1 MARHILIVE
10 DEPDMASMI
19 VRFLEK
25 AGYKVSH
32 IDDGL
37 AVLPFIK
44 SQRPDMVLLDLM
56 LPGKDG
62 ISICKA
68 LREFSDIPVIMV
80 TARTSEAERL
90 IGLDIGA
97 DDYICKPFSANEL
110 VMRVNVYFRR
120 VDGRM
125 GQKGL
130 QLNQDTLRIS
140 YEGNSLELTAIEFA
154 LLQFLQNKPG
164 TIYSRNFI
172 MDNIYK
178 DYRIVSD
185 RTVDSHIRNLRKK
198 LKQLAPDK
206 EFVHS
211 VYGAGY
217 RYSEHD

>member
-1 MARHILIVE
+1 MPRHILIVE

-19 VRFLEK
+19 VKFLEK
-25 AGYKVSH
+25 AGYQASH

-44 SQRPDMVLLDLM
+44 NQQPDMLLLDLM

-62 ISICKA
+62 ISICRE
-68 LREFSDIPVIMV
+68 LRQFSDIPVLMV
-80 TARTSEAERL
+80 TAKTSEAERL

-120 VDGRM
+120 VDGRLAN
-125 GQKGL
+125 KGL
-130 QLNQDTLRIS
+130 TLNEDTLRIS
-140 YEGNSLELTAIEFA
+140 YEGNSIELTAIEFA
-154 LLQFLQNKPG
+154 LLKFLHSKPG
-164 TIYSRNFI
+164 TIYSRNYI
-172 MDNIYK
+172 MDNIYR

-198 LKQLAPDK
+198 LKQLAPEQ

-217 RYSEHD
+217 RYSEAE